1 MQKYNDAI
9 NIVLQVIG
17 EQILDAETSITGIN
31 EAEIADANIE
41 TVKAEVLSEG
51 WSFNT
56 VTDWTLS
63 PEASGDNEGYI
74 VIGENMLR
82 VDPSD
87 DSDNFVRHNGKLYNK
102 ETNSYIFDSSVDCDI
117 SWDMDFD
124 DMPPIFQTYIAYKA
138 ARLTYQRLVGDAGMI
153 QILMRDEQDLLLK
166 MQLHEDEVNDYNI
179 FDNNQ
184 VARAISRNTNPTGLR
199 G

>member
-17 EQILDAETSITGIN
+17 EQILDSETSIDGIN

-63 PEASGDNEGYI
+63 PESSGDNEGYI
-74 VIGENMLR
+74 VIGETMLR

-87 DSDNFVRHNGKLYNK
+87 AADNFVRHDGKLLNK
-102 ETNSYIFDSSVDCDI
+102 DTNSYLFESSVDCDI

-138 ARLTYQRLVGDAGMI
+138 ARLTYQRLVGDTNMI
-153 QILMRDEQDLLLK
+153 QILMRDEQDLYLK
-166 MQLHEDEVNDYNI
+166 MVKHEDEVNDYNI
-179 FDNNQ
+179 FDDTQ
-184 VARAISRNTNPTGLR
+184 VARAITRTTNPRGLR